1 MTQLDIGTGEY
12 YVYLHSRLSTGEPFY
27 IGKGKGSRA
36 KSAGGRNQY
45 WNRVVKKDGGFHVS
59 VLADKIDE
67 EFAML
72 LEVEAIDLFR
82 RKNVALVN
90 MTDGGEGA
98 SGHFPSDET
107 RAKLSASSA
116 TKGKPA
122 WNRGKPAWNRGVK
135 QPPELLEK
143 LSKIRTGKKL
153 TAEHKAKISAGNKGI
168 AKTPEWREKLSVSH
182 KGRTTWSAGKSL
194 TESHR
199 RNISDA
205 LLKRNADKSQQVD
218 PATFPQV
225 ERKRKRTT

>member
-1 MTQLDIGTGEY
+1 MTNCDTHAREY
-12 YVYLHSRLSTGEPFY
+12 YVYLHSRLHTGEPFY
-27 IGKGKGSRA
+27 IGKGKGPRA
-36 KSAGGRNQY
+36 KSTRGRNQY

-59 VLADKIDE
+59 ILANNIDE

-82 RKNVALVN
+82 RKNSALVN
-90 MTDGGEGA
+90 MTDGGEGT
-98 SGHFPSDET
+98 SGYFPSDET

-122 WNRGKPAWNRGVK
+122 WNRGKPAWNKGLK

-153 TAEHKAKISAGNKGI
+153 TDEHKAKISAGNKGI

-182 KGRTTWSAGKSL
+182 KGRTSWSAGKNLS
-194 TESHR
+194 ESHR
-199 RNISDA
+199 RNISEA
-205 LLKRNADKSQQVD
+205 LLEYNANKPRRGELID
-218 PATFPQV
+218 PATFPQQ
-225 ERKRKRTT
+225 RKRNA